1 MKKILLAVL
10 LVAATLSAKAWSGN
24 YDKAVYLVASQNF
37 TPETKALVAKYIG
50 NDITRVSNHLSWHR
64 RNGRHL
70 ETSGWHSLYLD
81 ANLKHAPKDDND
93 AIVQIEKALEVVR
106 NRENHNKATVSFAIH
121 TVMNLVVDMHN
132 LSNVFIE
139 GIPQSGTEFE
149 LEISQCAVANRPI
162 RWFKHSWKKLWTSRY
177 QTFHGNS
184 VYSPQMWSED
194 IVCMWGDK
202 RDEFSAGSL
211 NDWATDI
218 GTYTKGVYDRL
229 EKEGGRFIHATVQDH
244 EPLHMSCLARAAYRI
259 AVLLNANLK

>member
-1 MKKILLAVL
+1 MKKIVLAVL
-10 LVAATLSAKAWSGN
+10 FVATTLSAMAWSAN

-37 TPETKALVAKYIG
+37 TPESKALVAKYVG
-50 NDITRVSNHLSWHR
+50 NDITRVSNHLAWHR

-70 ETSGWHSLYLD
+70 ESEGWHSLYLD
-81 ANLKHAPKDDND
+81 KNLQHAPKDDND
-93 AIVQIEKALEVVR
+93 AIVQINKALEIVR
-106 NRENHNKATVSFAIH
+106 NHEQHDKATVSFAIH
-121 TVMNLVVDMHN
+121 TVMNLMVDMHN

-139 GIPQSGTEFE
+139 DIPKSGTEFE
-149 LEISQCAVANRPI
+149 LEISQCAMANRPI

-194 IVCMWGDK
+194 IVCMWGHK
-202 RDEFSAGSL
+202 KDEFSAGSL
-211 NDWATDI
+211 KDWATDI

-229 EKEGGRFIHATVQDH
+229 EKEEGRFIHDTVQDL

-259 AVLLNANLK
+259 AVLLNENSR